1 MCVCVCRTNSD
12 SEWVSGIRFLQGW
25 DAHEDMDKGGSSSAC
40 LYSRHSQN
48 AALGTWYRISFLV
61 HASAPSPSSPQNH
74 EPQRF
79 DSVIEESEDTQKDRQ
94 NSKEEENHRNRV
106 RGQQDNWVCITAG
119 VCECRSVCDKRRSVC
134 NRIELHYNLLRDAK

>member
-1 MCVCVCRTNSD
+1 MFSFENGLVHVQIATSGKRVYVCVCVCGTNSD
-12 SEWVSGIRFLQGW
+12 SEWVSGIRFLQWW

-74 EPQRF
+74 EPQCS
-79 DSVIEESEDTQKDRQ
+79 DTVIEESEDTQKDKQ
-94 NSKEEENHRNRV
+94 NSKEEER
-106 RGQQDNWVCITAG
+106 TT
-119 VCECRSVCDKRRSVC
+119 E
-134 NRIELHYNLLRDAK
+134 IE